1 MDSMAK
7 DLDFIK
13 VECHIGKYIMVA
25 VNIKAKQADIQ
36 ALQTDLDSTSL
47 RINASNPFSLS
58 LLSKS

>member
-1 MDSMAK
+1 MA
-7 DLDFIK
+7 
-13 VECHIGKYIMVA
+13 A